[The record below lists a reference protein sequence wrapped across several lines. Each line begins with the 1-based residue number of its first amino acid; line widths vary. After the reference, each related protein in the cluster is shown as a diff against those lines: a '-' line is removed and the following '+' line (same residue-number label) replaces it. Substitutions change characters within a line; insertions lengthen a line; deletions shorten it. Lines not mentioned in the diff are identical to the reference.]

1 MCFKEKGYIFTGK
14 QDENKQ
20 KNLRKTYNKGRKT
33 KKNNNSKSG
42 APLKKYKYYD
52 EMQILRRRG

>member
-1 MCFKEKGYIFTGK
+1 MCFKEKEYIFTGK

-20 KNLRKTYNKGRKT
+20 KNLRKTYNKGHKT

-42 APLKKYKYYD
+42 TIEK
-52 EMQILRRRG
+52 MQIL